1 MQENHTPSTGSDA
14 VKPILDK
21 QHEFHPMNA
30 GLSSCKVL
38 AARHLHQTYNL
49 KKDHPITLAAL
60 QWNQNLHITGF
71 PWFLSQAKND
81 PYPYPTTAKISWDT
95 GRHSGRGQS
104 KGHADNQ
111 HLHRARCGCAATSQQ
126 GDL

>member
-1 MQENHTPSTGSDA
+1 
-14 VKPILDK
+14 
-21 QHEFHPMNA
+21 
-30 GLSSCKVL
+30 VL

-81 PYPYPTTAKISWDT
+81 PYPYPTTAKITGIQADT
-95 GRHSGRGQS
+95 AEEARAKVMQTISTYTGPDVDVQLPLSKVIYEK
-104 KGHADNQ
+104 KGH
-111 HLHRARCGCAATSQQ
+111 HQ
-126 GDL
+126 GTYTAKPIIPQEPIQPPC